1 MIELTA
7 RCALLDIEGTVS
19 DIRFVYDVMFPY
31 ARRELPTY
39 LRSQWQSDSVQ
50 SAIGIVANDAGH
62 SSPDEWLGSSWRDGD
77 TSTIDVAV
85 EHLLHLMSQD
95 SKATGLKNLQGQV
108 WKFGFESGAIRA
120 ELFDDVLPAL
130 QRWRSKGIDIKI
142 YSSGSVLAQQMFF
155 RHTTLGNLGDLF
167 SSHFDTTIGV
177 KRESSSYERIARE
190 CNYDPSDIVFFT
202 DVHAEITA
210 AQSAGMQTVACI
222 RPNNA
227 PLPSNFTGVTT
238 TSFADV
244 ELIATR

>member
-31 ARRELPTY
+31 ARQEVPGY
-39 LRSQWQSDSVQ
+39 LRAHWETAEVQ
-50 SAIGIVANDAGH
+50 SAITTVAADAGH
-62 SSPDEWLGSSWRDGD
+62 ASPEAWLGVAWRDGD
-77 TSTIDVAV
+77 TNTIDAAI
-85 EHLLHLMSQD
+85 EHLLGLMAQD

-130 QRWRSKGIDIKI
+130 KRWRANGIDIKI

-167 SSHFDTTIGV
+167 SSHFDTTIGI
-177 KRESSSYERIARE
+177 KRESSSYQRIALE
-190 CNYDPSDIVFFT
+190 CAYAPSEIIFFT
-202 DVHAEITA
+202 DVFAEITA

-227 PLPSNFTGVTT
+227 PLPLNFTGLTA

-244 ELIATR
+244 ELIAPR